1 MNAKYANLQNLK
13 TLRQFVAEYPAF
25 TIGGL
30 RNCLFYREQNGLVD
44 SGAVIQIGRKLLIN
58 TECFMD
64 WLLTQ
69 PQPKGVVNGK

>member
-1 MNAKYANLQNLK
+1 MTSLENLR

-30 RNCLFYREQNGLVD
+30 RNCLFYREHNGLLD
-44 SGAVIQIGRKLLIN
+44 SGAVIQIGRKILIN
-58 TECFMD
+58 KECFMN

-69 PQPKGVVNGK
+69 PQPKGVIHGK